1 MLMHRYML
9 TLPEQPHPSDDAALR
24 RGVVAAASSAT
35 NLDATLERTTGDLI
49 ELEERE
55 RVVLVELIDG
65 WIRLYGAAAT
75 IDLLGVPI
83 EATEATRA
91 VLRGIRDK
99 IRATL

>member
-1 MLMHRYML
+1 MHRYIL

-24 RGVVAAASSAT
+24 NGVKHAAQSAT
-35 NLDATLERTTGDLI
+35 CMDATLEPVTGDLI
-49 ELEERE
+49 DLEERE
-55 RVVLVELIDG
+55 RIVLVELIGG
-65 WIRLYGAAAT
+65 WIRLYGAVGSL
-75 IDLLGVPI
+75 DVPA

>member
-1 MLMHRYML
+1 MHRYML

-24 RGVVAAASSAT
+24 NGVKHAAQSAT
-35 NLDATLERTTGDLI
+35 CMDATLEPLTTGDLI
-49 ELEERE
+49 DLEERE
-55 RVVLVELIDG
+55 RIVLVELIDG
-65 WIRLYGAAAT
+65 WIRLYGAVSS
-75 IDLLGVPI
+75 LNVPA